1 MYMDAEELDA
11 TNLCHSGEQAL
22 LASFFR
28 KKPKVFDSKAL
39 DAGCGDGRFLEF
51 FSKHYKNVDLFD

>member
-1 MYMDAEELDA
+1 MDSDEQKA
-11 TNLCHSGEQAL
+11 THLCHPGEYAL
-22 LASFFR
+22 LSSFFG

>member
-1 MYMDAEELDA
+1 MDAEELKA

-22 LASFFR
+22 LSSFFR

-51 FSKHYKNVDLFD
+51 FSNHYKNVDLFD